1 MRQPGTSPL
10 MKHRG
15 AMKASSEGL
24 SEATPLERF
33 SGGSHRVAMPA
44 RGAVRARLASLRDA
58 FMRRSY
64 EGCRFAQPLA
74 TGWDGSAIGIV
85 SFVTRDATGWDGSA
99 IIRSMWQVARE
110 TSFGMSTHHSLS

>member
-1 MRQPGTSPL
+1 MQKL
-10 MKHRG
+10 MPHLANGRG
-15 AMKASSEGL
+15 SL
-24 SEATPLERF
+24 R
-33 SGGSHRVAMPA
+33 RWVA
-44 RGAVRARLASLRDA
+44 RWRLASLRDA
-58 FMRRSY
+58 LVDAY